1 MAEVDLRFIGERLER
16 VQAELRDLRAIKGE
30 VVHLRAELARVEMS
44 LSERIDRLE
53 ASVDERFNRIDAR
66 FAHIDD
72 QFAHIDDRFDR
83 VDDRVARLDRS
94 FDARLDQV
102 HQTMATN
109 FAIVFELLNGGK
121 ATTGA

>member
-53 ASVDERFNRIDAR
+53 ASVDERFNRIDDR
-66 FAHIDD
+66 
-72 QFAHIDDRFDR
+72 FAHIDDRFDR
-83 VDDRVARLDRS
+83 VDDRFAHLERS

-109 FAIVFELLNGGK
+109 FAIIFELLNGSK